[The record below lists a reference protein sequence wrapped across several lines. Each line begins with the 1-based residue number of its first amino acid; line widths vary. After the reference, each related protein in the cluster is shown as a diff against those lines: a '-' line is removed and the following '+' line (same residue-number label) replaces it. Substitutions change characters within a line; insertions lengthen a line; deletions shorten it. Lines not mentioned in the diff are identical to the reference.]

1 MMSNYRQKL
10 REVASGEPVNG
21 PMQYVGNGRAVDKY
35 GRLYYVESHEDKER
49 KKKYAYRQMD
59 QRHFTFTDMENI
71 AEITEGLTNK
81 QCGYLM
87 LLQPYVQFK
96 TNIIATK
103 GEVSEPMDKKM
114 IAEVLDVQP
123 RTVKGVLDK
132 LTSIGA
138 LEITEEG
145 YYRMNDRYHFRG
157 KVRGDVDKL
166 VKTFHSTLR
175 KLKLTPA
182 DLGAVY
188 KLLPHVHYE
197 TNFVC
202 KNPFEA
208 NPSKVEF
215 CNKSEL
221 AELFGMSRR
230 KASDLIARLTRAGV
244 IIEVKRKAAFMGE
257 GDGRETVIAI
267 NPHLITRIQG
277 EFPDKTLLQLFNTAE
292 YQSTANASTN

>member
-1 MMSNYRQKL
+1 MSDYKQKL
-10 REVASGEPVNG
+10 REVASDNPAGDLHQIPD
-21 PMQYVGNGRAVDKY
+21 GRFVDQY
-35 GRLYYVESHEDKER
+35 GRIFYAESHEQRER
-49 KKKYAYRQMD
+49 KKLYAHKQRD
-59 QRHFTFTDMENI
+59 QRHFTFADMETI
-71 AEITEGLTNK
+71 VELTKGLSNK
-81 QCGYLM
+81 HCGYLLM
-87 LLQPYVQFK
+87 LQPYVQFK

-138 LEITEEG
+138 LETTEDG
-145 YYRMNDRYHFRG
+145 YYRMSDRYHFRG
-157 KVRGDVDKL
+157 KVKGDVEKL
-166 VKTFHSTLR
+166 VKTFHTTLR

-188 KLLPHVHYE
+188 KLLPNVHYE

-202 KNPFEA
+202 KNPFED

-221 AELFGMSRR
+221 VELLGISRS

-244 IIEVKRKAAFMGE
+244 IVEIKRKAAFMGE

-267 NPHLITRIQG
+267 NPHLISRIQG
-277 EFPDKTLLQLFNTAE
+277 EHTNPMLLQLFNTAE
-292 YQSTANASTN
+292 F